1 MHFHFHSIVF
11 QTSLHPHKYSHPKQ
25 WAYALRI
32 PIKNWWLEFR
42 VVEMRIPGIGIGG
55 CPQATA
61 TFRPFMT
68 TKCVKTRSLRS
79 MRTNNSDPSLAVQET
94 ATATATDASTQ
105 PPAELNLEATIVCSI
120 SSIGQN
126 SWDSCHDGSNPFLS
140 YDFLLALEES
150 GSVAPDCGWLPQH
163 FCIHNLPT
171 NGPESD
177 KELMACVPLYLKSH
191 SAGEYVFDHAWAQSY
206 DSNFVSPMSE
216 RGYYPKLQSC
226 IPFTPV
232 TGSRM
237 LLRPGEHAEEVAG
250 AVAGTLAKLPG
261 DFKLSSLHVTFNTAE
276 ECNLMARVGGLKR
289 MGVQYHWHNDSGP
302 THDGR
307 PRSSSSGNGSTDAVV
322 KYTSFDDFLAAL
334 QQKRRKAIRQERK
347 KVSNAG
353 LVVERLSGTEVQ
365 DSDLWDSFYR
375 FYLNTID
382 RKWGTAYLTREFFD
396 LLSERMADKVLLV
409 TAREQ
414 NSTGGPAA
422 LPAVSGAAGRGG
434 QRRRPIA
441 AALNLLGTD
450 AIYGRNWGCEAGDEI
465 KGLHFELCFYQAIE
479 HAITH
484 GFDRVEAGAQG
495 EHKLARGYLPEL
507 TYSSHFIQNYEF
519 RGAVEAFLR
528 RERAEMGYV
537 KEMMR
542 QQESPYKSHE

>member
-1 MHFHFHSIVF
+1 M
-11 QTSLHPHKYSHPKQ
+11 L
-25 WAYALRI
+25 
-32 PIKNWWLEFR
+32 N
-42 VVEMRIPGIGIGG
+42 PGTVLGAF
-55 CPQATA
+55 PQGTA
-61 TFRPFMT
+61 TFRPFT
-68 TKCVKTRSLRS
+68 PRKCVNTRSQRTIRS
-79 MRTNNSDPSLAVQET
+79 QSSDPRLALQDT
-94 ATATATDASTQ
+94 ATATTQASTQQ
-105 PPAELNLEATIVCSI
+105 PPAELNLEATIVRAI
-120 SSIGQN
+120 SSIGRDA
-126 SWDSCHDGSNPFLS
+126 WDSCHDNSNPFLS

-163 FCIHNLPT
+163 FCIHNLPK
-171 NGPESD
+171 NGPESE

-191 SAGEYVFDHAWAQSY
+191 SAGEYVFDHAWAQAY
-206 DSNFVSPMSE
+206 DSNFVSPMAE

-237 LLRPGEHAEEVAG
+237 LIRPGEHAEEVAG
-250 AVAGTLAKLPG
+250 AVAGTLGKLPG
-261 DFKLSSLHVTFNTAE
+261 DFNLSSLHVTFNTAE

-302 THDGR
+302 NHDGR
-307 PRSSSSGNGSTDAVV
+307 RRCSNNGSGDDSLSDEVT

-347 KVSNAG
+347 KVANAG
-353 LVVERLSGTEVQ
+353 LVVERLSGADVQ
-365 DSDLWDSFYR
+365 NSALWDSFYR

-409 TAREQ
+409 TAEESH
-414 NSTGGPAA
+414 STGGPAA

-434 QRRRPIA
+434 NRRRPIA

-479 HAITH
+479 HAIAH
-484 GFDRVEAGAQG
+484 GLERVEAGAQG

-542 QQESPYKSHE
+542 QQESPYKSHN